1 MQQLDTDDESA
12 KCRTIELKEQ
22 GHTVSELAIILR
34 DEGYINPR
42 THNAYGLYILRMW
55 TKGINDQRG
64 RRSKR
69 FEGFS
74 DEQRQAYYKAARE
87 KRLQQMKDWR
97 KRNPNHRQAWEA
109 KWKK

>member
-34 DEGYINPR
+34 NEGYINPR
-42 THNAYGLYILRMW
+42 TQNAYGLYRLGVW
-55 TKGINDQRG
+55 TKGINSQRG
-64 RRSKR
+64 LRPKR
-69 FEGFS
+69 FEDFS
-74 DEQRQAYYKAARE
+74 DEQRQSYYKAARE

-97 KRNPNHRQAWEA
+97 KRNPNYMREWVA
-109 KWKK
+109 KRY